1 MKCMYKIIPVLAVV
15 LPMLYCIQGCTSS
28 EKSTAPE
35 GLVEG
40 SVGIA
45 ADLSMKAD
53 PDDIGPL
60 RFRMQAWTTGSERG
74 PELAFDFTWYSS
86 TGSVNE
92 PVRMIPGTYDIL
104 FWADRQPEE
113 QPEELYYDT
122 ESLKS
127 VNVVNPVNNP
137 YTHGDGR
144 EAFCGVLESQEFIS
158 GTDLTVTLSRPLAR
172 LMIKAPDGKTISG
185 VSYDSL
191 LSTFDVCEGS
201 ASSEQ
206 PVSCNNLEGS
216 EFTDY
221 VFPGAMTVTI
231 TYDSGKTRTVD
242 LDAET
247 LKANYITNI
256 TISE

>member
-28 EKSTAPE
+28 EKTTAPE

-86 TGSVNE
+86 TGSVKE

-104 FWADRQPEE
+104 FWADRQPENK
-113 QPEELYYDT
+113 PEELYYDT

-127 VNVVNPVNNP
+127 VNVVNP
-137 YTHGDGR
+137 YARGEER
-144 EAFCGVLESQEFIS
+144 EAFSGVLKGQEFIS
-158 GTDLTVTLSRPLAR
+158 GTDLTVTLSRPLAK
-172 LMIKAPDGKTISG
+172 LMIKAPDGKKISG
-185 VSYDSL
+185 VRYDSL
-191 LSTFDVCEGS
+191 LLTFDVYKGS

-206 PVSCNNLEGS
+206 PVSCKPGAN

-231 TYDSGKTRTVD
+231 KYGSNETRTVG
-242 LDAET
+242 LNAET

>member
-28 EKSTAPE
+28 EKTTAPE

-60 RFRMQAWTTGSERG
+60 RFRMQAWTTGSK

-104 FWADRQPEE
+104 FWADRQPENK
-113 QPEELYYDT
+113 PEELYYDT

-127 VNVVNPVNNP
+127 VNVVNP
-137 YTHGDGR
+137 YAHGEER
-144 EAFCGVLESQEFIS
+144 EAFSGVLKSQEFIS
-158 GTDLTVTLSRPLAR
+158 GTDLTAKLSRPLAR
-172 LMIKAPDGKTISG
+172 LMIKAPDGKEISG
-185 VSYDSL
+185 VSYGSL
-191 LSTFDVCEGS
+191 LSIFDVYEGS
-201 ASSEQ
+201 ASSASEQ
-206 PVSCNNLEGS
+206 TVSCKPGTN

-221 VFPGAMTVTI
+221 VFPGVMTVTI
-231 TYDSGKTRTVD
+231 TYGSGETRTVD
-242 LDAET
+242 LDTKT

>member
-60 RFRMQAWTTGSERG
+60 RFRMQAWTRTTGIE

-113 QPEELYYDT
+113 QSEELYYDT

-127 VNVVNPVNNP
+127 VKIINSL

-158 GTDLTVTLSRPLAR
+158 GTELTVTLSRPLAK
-172 LMIKAPDGKTISG
+172 LMIKVPDGKEISG

-191 LSTFDVCEGS
+191 LSTFDVYEGSGS
-201 ASSEQ
+201 ASYEQ
-206 PVSCNNLEGS
+206 TVSCKPGAN

-221 VFPGAMTVTI
+221 VFPGVKKVTI
-231 TYDSGKTRTVD
+231 TYGSGETRTVD
-242 LDAET
+242 LDTET

-256 TISE
+256 TISK

>member
-60 RFRMQAWTTGSERG
+60 RFRMQAWTTGIV

-104 FWADRQPEE
+104 FWADRQPENK
-113 QPEELYYDT
+113 PEELYYDT

-127 VNVVNPVNNP
+127 VNVVNP
-137 YTHGDGR
+137 YAHGEER
-144 EAFCGVLESQEFIS
+144 EAFSGVLKSQEFIS
-158 GTDLTVTLSRPLAR
+158 GTDLTAKLSRPLAR
-172 LMIKAPDGKTISG
+172 LMIKVPDGKEISD
-185 VSYDSL
+185 VSYDKL
-191 LSTFDVCEGS
+191 LSTFDVYKGS
-201 ASSEQ
+201 ASSGET
-206 PVSCNNLEGS
+206 VSCNNLRGS

-221 VFPGAMTVTI
+221 VFPGVKTVTI
-231 TYDSGKTRTVD
+231 EYGSGETRTVD

-256 TISE
+256 TISK

>member
-60 RFRMQAWTTGSERG
+60 RFRMQAWTTGIV

-113 QPEELYYDT
+113 QSEELYYDT

-127 VNVVNPVNNP
+127 VKIINSL

-144 EAFCGVLESQEFIS
+144 EAFCYVLKSQKFIS
-158 GTDLTVTLSRPLAR
+158 GTELTAKLSRPLAR

-185 VSYDSL
+185 VSYDNDSL
-191 LSTFDVCEGS
+191 LSTFDVSGGS
-201 ASSEQ
+201 ASSGET
-206 PVSCNNLEGS
+206 VSCSNLRGS

-231 TYDSGKTRTVD
+231 KYGSNETRTVG
-242 LDAET
+242 LNAET

>member
-60 RFRMQAWTTGSERG
+60 RFRMQAWTTGSK

-113 QPEELYYDT
+113 QSGELYYDT
-122 ESLKS
+122 DSLKS
-127 VNVVNPVNNP
+127 VKIINSL

-158 GTDLTVTLSRPLAR
+158 GTELTVTLSRPLAR
-172 LMIKAPDGKTISG
+172 LMIKVPDGKEISG

-191 LSTFDVCEGS
+191 LSTFDVYEGS

-206 PVSCNNLEGS
+206 PVSCKPGAN

-221 VFPGAMTVTI
+221 VFPGVMTVTI
-231 TYDSGKTRTVD
+231 KYVSGETRTVD
-242 LDAET
+242 LDMET

>member
-60 RFRMQAWTTGSERG
+60 RFRMQAWTTGRE

-104 FWADRQPEE
+104 FWADRQPENK
-113 QPEELYYDT
+113 PEELYYDT

-127 VNVVNPVNNP
+127 VNVVNP
-137 YTHGDGR
+137 YAHGEER
-144 EAFCGVLESQEFIS
+144 EAFSGVLKSQEFIS
-158 GTDLTVTLSRPLAR
+158 GTDLTAKLSRPLAR
-172 LMIKAPDGKTISG
+172 LMIKVPDGKEISD
-185 VSYDSL
+185 VSYDKL
-191 LSTFDVCEGS
+191 LSTFDVYKGS
-201 ASSEQ
+201 ASSGET
-206 PVSCNNLEGS
+206 VSCNNLRGS

-221 VFPGAMTVTI
+221 VFPGVKTVTI
-231 TYDSGKTRTVD
+231 EYGSGETRTVD

-256 TISE
+256 TISK

>member
-28 EKSTAPE
+28 EKTTAPD

-60 RFRMQAWTTGSERG
+60 RFRMQAWTTGSE

-113 QPEELYYDT
+113 QSEELYYDT

-127 VNVVNPVNNP
+127 VKIINSL

-158 GTDLTVTLSRPLAR
+158 GTDLTVTLSRPLAK
-172 LMIKAPDGKTISG
+172 LMIKVPDGKEISE

-191 LSTFDVCEGS
+191 LSTFDVYEGS
-201 ASSEQ
+201 ASSEE
-206 PVSCNNLEGS
+206 PVSCNNLRGS

-231 TYDSGKTRTVD
+231 KYGSNETRTVG
-242 LDAET
+242 LNAET

>member
-60 RFRMQAWTTGSERG
+60 RFRMQAWTTGSE

-86 TGSVNE
+86 TGSVSE

-113 QPEELYYDT
+113 QSEELYYDT

-127 VNVVNPVNNP
+127 VKIINSL

-144 EAFCGVLESQEFIS
+144 EAFCYVLKSQEFIS
-158 GTDLTVTLSRPLAR
+158 GTELTAKLSRPLAK

-185 VSYDSL
+185 VSYGSL
-191 LSTFDVCEGS
+191 LLTFDVSSEGS
-201 ASSEQ
+201 ASSGEL
-206 PVSCNNLEGS
+206 VSCNDLGGS

-231 TYDSGKTRTVD
+231 TYSSGETRTVD
-242 LDAET
+242 LKAET

>member
-28 EKSTAPE
+28 EKITAPE

-60 RFRMQAWTTGSERG
+60 RSRMQAWTTGSK

-92 PVRMIPGTYDIL
+92 PVKMIPGTYDIL
-104 FWADRQPEE
+104 FWADRQPENK
-113 QPEELYYDT
+113 PEELYYDT

-127 VNVVNPVNNP
+127 VNVVNP
-137 YTHGDGR
+137 YAHGDCR

-191 LSTFDVCEGS
+191 LSTFDVSSEGS
-201 ASSEQ
+201 ASSGEI
-206 PVSCNNLEGS
+206 VSCNNLEGS

-221 VFPGAMTVTI
+221 VFPGVMTVTI
-231 TYDSGKTRTVD
+231 TYDSGETRTVD
-242 LDAET
+242 LKAET

-256 TISE
+256 TISK

>member
-28 EKSTAPE
+28 EKITAPE

-60 RFRMQAWTTGSERG
+60 RFRMQAWTTGSK

-113 QPEELYYDT
+113 QSEELYYDT

-127 VNVVNPVNNP
+127 VKIINSL

-158 GTDLTVTLSRPLAR
+158 GTELTVTLSRPLAK
-172 LMIKAPDGKTISG
+172 LMIKVPDGKEIND

-191 LSTFDVCEGS
+191 LLTFDVHKGS
-201 ASSEQ
+201 ASYEQ
-206 PVSCNNLEGS
+206 PVSCKPGAN

-221 VFPGAMTVTI
+221 VFPGVKKVTI
-231 TYDSGKTRTVD
+231 TYGSDETRTVD
-242 LDAET
+242 LGAKT

>member
-60 RFRMQAWTTGSERG
+60 RFRMQAWTTGIV

-104 FWADRQPEE
+104 FWADRQPENK
-113 QPEELYYDT
+113 PEELYYDT
-122 ESLKS
+122 CLKVRNS
-127 VNVVNPVNNP
+127 S
-137 YTHGDGR
+137 
-144 EAFCGVLESQEFIS
+144 AVL
-158 GTDLTVTLSRPLAR
+158 TSRR
-172 LMIKAPDGKTISG
+172 S
-185 VSYDSL
+185 
-191 LSTFDVCEGS
+191 
-201 ASSEQ
+201 
-206 PVSCNNLEGS
+206 
-216 EFTDY
+216 
-221 VFPGAMTVTI
+221 
-231 TYDSGKTRTVD
+231 
-242 LDAET
+242 
-247 LKANYITNI
+247 
-256 TISE
+256 

>member
-28 EKSTAPE
+28 EKITAPE

-60 RFRMQAWTTGSERG
+60 RFRMQAWTTGSE

-113 QPEELYYDT
+113 QSEELYYDT

-127 VNVVNPVNNP
+127 VNVVNPVNNL
-137 YTHGDGR
+137 YTHGDCR

-158 GTDLTVTLSRPLAR
+158 GTDLTVTLSRPLAK
-172 LMIKAPDGKTISG
+172 LMIKVPDGKEISE

-191 LSTFDVCEGS
+191 LSKFDVYEGS
-201 ASSEQ
+201 ASYGEKT
-206 PVSCNNLEGS
+206 VSCNNLGGS

-231 TYDSGKTRTVD
+231 KYGSGETRTVD
-242 LDAET
+242 LKAET

>member
-28 EKSTAPE
+28 EKITAPD

-60 RFRMQAWTTGSERG
+60 RFRMQAWTTGSE

-86 TGSVNE
+86 TGRVNE

-104 FWADRQPEE
+104 FWADRQPENK
-113 QPEELYYDT
+113 PEELYYDT

-127 VNVVNPVNNP
+127 VNVVNS
-137 YTHGDGR
+137 YAHGEER
-144 EAFCGVLESQEFIS
+144 EAFSGVLKSQEFIS
-158 GTDLTVTLSRPLAR
+158 GTTLTVTLGRPLAR
-172 LMIKAPDGKTISG
+172 LMIKAPDGKTISDVG
-185 VSYDSL
+185 YDIL
-191 LSTFDVCEGS
+191 LSTFDVYEGS
-201 ASSEQ
+201 ASSGKT
-206 PVSCNNLEGS
+206 VSCSNLGAN

-221 VFPGAMTVTI
+221 VFPGVMTVTI
-231 TYDSGKTRTVD
+231 TYGSGETRTVD